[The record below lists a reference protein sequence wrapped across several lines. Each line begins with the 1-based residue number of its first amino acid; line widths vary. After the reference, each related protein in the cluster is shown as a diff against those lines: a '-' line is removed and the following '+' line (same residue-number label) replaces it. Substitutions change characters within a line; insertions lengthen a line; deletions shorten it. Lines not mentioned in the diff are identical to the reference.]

1 MNKNIGGFC
10 GMNVTKVNFDIEKSN
25 ILLRRKLWGRK
36 KMQCKIWELRE
47 FDLEYLINKDVYL
60 NELYLP

>member
-1 MNKNIGGFC
+1 MKIVG
-10 GMNVTKVNFDIEKSN
+10 E
-25 ILLRRKLWGRK
+25 K

-60 NELYLP
+60 NELYLV